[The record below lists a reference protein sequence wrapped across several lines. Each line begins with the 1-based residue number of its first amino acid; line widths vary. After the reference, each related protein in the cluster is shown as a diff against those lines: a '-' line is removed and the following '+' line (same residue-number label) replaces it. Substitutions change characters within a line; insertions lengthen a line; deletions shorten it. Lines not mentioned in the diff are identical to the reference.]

1 MISPEEKNIFL
12 QDLEE
17 EIQKDNINTETK
29 IDNNKNSNTEK
40 NNKPTGVSGTAIFAA
55 IFVFF
60 IFIIIL
66 LVFILG
72 LSGSG
77 NPIFQAFGIE
87 AFEIKTFLKS
97 IINNTFM
104 VVVIL
109 LLLLVAV
116 GIFRGYT
123 LPKTETLK
131 KRSSFIFGG
140 VAGGLIFLSI
150 IAWGGTSA
158 FITAFITESTIKLN
172 IDILG
177 FDKNEKIIAP
187 IDIEFSAEKILDQ
200 LKRQGFIIKGIRWSK
215 NKGKTLSSSS
225 LNSSYTFQFF
235 TKGIQNIYMEVEFLS
250 GEIKKYERIF
260 MIDDATFAVSPQTV
274 IQENKV
280 IFDASMLFKGN
291 ATYFWDFN
299 NDGIFDKEGRG
310 SSISH
315 KFEKTGSHIINLRI
329 ESDSDAIEKYNRKI
343 IVHSDNKKSITSV
356 INVNKELEGK
366 TPYFITFDGSDSFTE
381 KGEIEKY
388 TWQIG
393 KNGEKKQG
401 VIISH
406 TFNKKGVYPISLT
419 VTSDKGVTSTEEI
432 FVTIKEGNSPPVAM
446 IKTKPQLNE
455 ESRKIEGFLPLE
467 VYFNGKSSTDPDE
480 NISKYEWTFINEEE
494 AEEKFYGEDT
504 SKIFRKEGLHKVIL
518 KVTDTEGISSEYEIS
533 IVVKEPPVVPI
544 IKSFPESGT
553 SPLIVEFNASE
564 STCKLANCKILSYEW
579 DFDNGEKPIQ
589 AGAFISHQFTKP
601 GTYNVK
607 LTAITNLGER
617 ASTLSYISVTE
628 QPFVACFRASRT
640 SGKAPLTVSF
650 DPNICSKGQ
659 IIKYQWDF
667 GDGFVSQKRNPSHT
681 YTSSGKYTVI
691 LNTLNKEG
699 RVSEMKKEIIVNKK

>member
-1 MISPEEKNIFL
+1 MISSEEKNIFL

-17 EIQKDNINTETK
+17 EIKKESRSTEIKKSNNLITK
-29 IDNNKNSNTEK
+29 KSENKKQTS
-40 NNKPTGVSGTAIFAA
+40 VSGTAIFAA

-109 LLLLVAV
+109 LLLLVAI

-131 KRSSFIFGG
+131 RRSSFIFGG

-158 FITAFITESTIKLN
+158 FIGAFVTESTQKLN

-177 FDKNEKIIAP
+177 FNEDEKIIAP
-187 IDIEFSAEKILDQ
+187 IDIEFSAEKILSQ
-200 LKRQGFIIKGIRWSK
+200 LNKQGYTVTGIKWSK
-215 NKGKTLSSSS
+215 NKGKTLSASS
-225 LNSSYTFQFF
+225 LNSRYTFQFF
-235 TKGIQNIYMEVEFLS
+235 TKGIQNIYMEVELKS

-260 MIDDATFAVSPQTV
+260 MIDDATFAVSPQTI
-274 IQENKV
+274 IQNNKV

-299 NDGIFDKEGRG
+299 NDGIFDKDGRG

-315 KFEKTGSHIINLRI
+315 TFEKAGSYTINLRI
-329 ESDSDAIEKYNRKI
+329 ESDSDAIEKYSRNI
-343 IVHSDNKKSITSV
+343 VVHSDNKESITAI
-356 INVNKELEGK
+356 INVNNTLEGS
-366 TPYFITFDGSDSFTE
+366 TPHSITFDGSDSFTE

-401 VIISH
+401 MIISH
-406 TFNKKGVYPISLT
+406 TFKKKGVYPVTLT
-419 VTSDKGVTSTEEI
+419 VESDKGVKSTEEI
-432 FVTIKEGNSPPVAM
+432 FITVKEGNSPPVAM
-446 IKTKPQLNE
+446 IKTKPILNE

-467 VYFNGKSSTDPDE
+467 VYFNGKLSTDPDE
-480 NISKYEWTFINEEE
+480 NISKYEWTFIDENDN
-494 AEEKFYGEDT
+494 EEKFYGDET
-504 SKIFRKEGLHKVIL
+504 SKIFRKEGTYKAIL
-518 KVTDTEGISSEYEIS
+518 KVTDSEESSSEYEIKIS
-533 IVVKEPPVVPI
+533 VKDPPVVPI

-564 STCKLANCKILSYEW
+564 STCKLENCKILSYEW
-579 DFDNGEKPIQ
+579 DFDDGEKPIQ

-601 GTYNVK
+601 GTYDVK

-628 QPFVACFRASRT
+628 QPFVACFRPSRT
-640 SGKAPLTVSF
+640 TGKAPVTISF

-681 YTSSGKYTVI
+681 YTSPGKYIVI

-699 RVSEMKKEIIVNKK
+699 RVSEMKKEIIVTK